1 VTDQSA
7 ATTASA
13 PAAPLPVPGGSGLLA
28 VVLAGI
34 AAVGLVRFVGR
45 LLGLAVLLGVVLA
58 TVGALVGGI
67 AFLRVLLG

>member
-1 VTDQSA
+1 L
-7 ATTASA
+7 A
-13 PAAPLPVPGGSGLLA
+13 PAAPLRVPTATGAIA
-28 VVLAGI
+28 VVLAAL
-34 AAVGLVRFVGR
+34 AALGLVRFVGR